1 MILQSASALENTL
14 SEVFSSTEEKPIIG
28 YKFNISQKQLEKFQF
43 PAGELKFKEKILIGD
58 KEFYKVQRL
67 SNNEGNVD
75 SETFYISTNSPSIKN
90 LEASEFQK
98 EIVEGFK
105 DLEKWTSNALT
116 SFKQAD
122 LSNSIDSSTLQEEL
136 LEKLDNFV
144 LLCDQ
149 NSLYRSQGQSRVN
162 VASINNEISSTKDPG
177 MREALTHIA
186 EAFTASSVD
195 PNLGSEKYISYC
207 ENKIALAYQ
216 SLKKSSSLS
225 ALKWNTYDDVKSKI
239 HEIGSD
245 SAQYQNQL
253 DQNIAEQTA
262 HKEGAYAEMLKDGLA
277 LDFLNNIGDVV
288 DDSNPLVGASK
299 QQYQRGMDSS
309 ADFENWMSRELRNTN
324 SCKGS
329 DDQNQSYTP
338 GVYELQEGK
347 WFYAYSNGKAYKL
360 QNQSKRKL
368 KLFIDNPNNLGT
380 IRVTAYNPDNNK
392 YYNFSVPKGSYVS
405 FYKTFKMCS
414 FYNNPVE
421 PAPKAP
427 VADES
432 QREGSIHTKIIPPAP
447 APKQTKAPPP
457 PPAPDPVAPSQ
468 NQNGTEVTV
477 SDKTQKL
484 IDIAYEGS
492 KKYRNEK
499 RTITGKKASS
509 KSLGRCSMY
518 TLIAMRSSGCFDR
531 TVRGDAKTMG
541 PTFLDQGFTNLL
553 NQPNAANTY
562 KTLYDF
568 PPGTVLIY
576 GGGDAGHIEM
586 RTKFGFV
593 SDYFSNTPRTGS
605 NGSKSGR
612 KRYLIGAYVKPSC
625 GAGSL

>member
-1 MILQSASALENTL
+1 MILQTASAQENTL
-14 SEVFSSTEEKPIIG
+14 SEVFSNTDENPLIG
-28 YKFNISQKQLEKFQF
+28 YKFNKSKKQLEKFQF
-43 PAGELKFKEKILIGD
+43 PGGELKFKEKILIGD

-67 SNNEGNVD
+67 SNNEEKVD
-75 SETFYISTNSPSIKN
+75 SETFYISTNSPSLKN

-105 DLEKWTSNALT
+105 DLEKWTSNALA

-136 LEKLDNFV
+136 LEKLDNFI

-162 VASINNEISSTKDPG
+162 LASINNEISNTKDSG

-245 SAQYQNQL
+245 STQYQNQL
-253 DQNIAEQTA
+253 DHSIAEQTA

-277 LDFLNNIGDVV
+277 LDFLNNIGDIV

-324 SCKGS
+324 SCKGN

-360 QNQSKRKL
+360 QNQSKKKL

-380 IRVTAYNPDNNK
+380 IRVTAYNQDNNK

-432 QREGSIHTKIIPPAP
+432 QREGSIHTKIVPPAP
-447 APKQTKAPPP
+447 APKQAKT
-457 PPAPDPVAPSQ
+457 PAPVQDPTPTPP
-468 NQNGTEVTV
+468 NQNGDDVVV

-484 IDIAYEGS
+484 IDIAYNGS
-492 KKYRNEK
+492 KIARSST
-499 RTITGKKASS
+499 RSVTGKKAST

-518 TLIAMRSSGCFDR
+518 TLITMRASGCFDR
-531 TVRGDAKTMG
+531 TVRGDAKDQG
-541 PTFLDQGFTNLL
+541 PTFLEQGFTNLL
-553 NQPNAANTY
+553 KQPNAASTY

-605 NGSKSGR
+605 SGSKSGR